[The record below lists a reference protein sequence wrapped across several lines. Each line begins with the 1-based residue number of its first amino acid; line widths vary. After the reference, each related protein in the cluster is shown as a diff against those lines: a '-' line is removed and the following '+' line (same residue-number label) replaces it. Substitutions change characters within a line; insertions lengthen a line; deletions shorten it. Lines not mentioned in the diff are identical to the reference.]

1 MFLIIFVRNITDM
14 KEFFASRLTQGNE
27 LFPTRIRI
35 SEQGVS
41 IREPGF
47 FSGRERTISFRHVAS
62 VQIDCP
68 FIGYSTIEIQTTGQ
82 DMFTI
87 HGFNS
92 HEARTMRD
100 LIIECCNYF

>member
-1 MFLIIFVRNITDM
+1 MFLIIFVINIKDM

-68 FIGYSTIEIQTTGQ
+68 FIGYSTILRTQELRTL
-82 DMFTI
+82 
-87 HGFNS
+87 
-92 HEARTMRD
+92 EARELSIYPKD
-100 LIIECCNYF
+100 VS

>member
-1 MFLIIFVRNITDM
+1 MD
-14 KEFFASRLTQGNE
+14 
-27 LFPTRIRI
+27 RI
-35 SEQGVS
+35 SLETYN
-41 IREPGF
+41 IDPGF
-47 FSGRERTISFRHVAS
+47 FSGRERTLSFRHISS

>member
-1 MFLIIFVRNITDM
+1 M
-14 KEFFASRLTQGNE
+14 KEFFASRFTQGNE
-27 LFPTRIRI
+27 LFPTRIGI
-35 SEQGVS
+35 SEKGVS

-47 FSGRERTISFRHVAS
+47 FSGRERTISFRHIAS

-82 DMFTI
+82 ESFTV

-92 HEARTMRD
+92 YEAKSMRD
-100 LIIECCNYF
+100 LIIECCSYY

>member
-1 MFLIIFVRNITDM
+1 M

-27 LFPTRIRI
+27 LFPTRIGV
-35 SEQGVS
+35 SEMGVS

-47 FSGRERTISFRHVAS
+47 FSGRERTISFRHIAS

-82 DMFTI
+82 ESFTV

-92 HEARTMRD
+92 HEARSMRD
-100 LIIECCNYF
+100 LIIECCNYY